1 MDYPTKPVIRIVCG
15 EVRRDGRYLILQ
27 RRAEATLPLQ
37 WQFPGGRVRANET
50 DHDALLRCFQQRLG
64 CRPQIGDQLL
74 QVTHEYGDYDLILV
88 LYRCDLGTQ
97 ECRTEQVKAMAWV
110 THEEFDGY
118 DLLAADRRTAEL
130 LALRD
135 TRSNQLALDAVVDPN
150 TESALIVPLKAADDA
165 EETHG
170 RQFVVKVAST
180 LDEIR
185 ALQALRFQVFYDE
198 MHAKA
203 DASKAMLRLDM
214 DIWDTVAEH
223 LIVLQRLP
231 DQKDKAMVVGTLRL
245 VRRERLPEGLGFY
258 TGQAFDLS
266 PILSNFE
273 RVVEMGRF
281 CVARH
286 LRGGRVILMLWNQ
299 LTDFVNKHNIQAMFG
314 CGSFHGTNPQDH
326 QPVFAELHRNHVA
339 PEQFRPRA
347 RVPNHVALEQFGTSA
362 EAASSPPAELPPL
375 IRSYLRLGAYVS
387 DSAIIDEQFNTCFV
401 CILLVLDPE
410 RIAQQQTSLAKGWNP
425 LKEKVRQPA

>member
-1 MDYPTKPVIRIVCG
+1 VDYPTKPGIRIVCG

-27 RRAEATLPLQ
+27 RRAEAPLPLQ
-37 WQFPGGRVRANET
+37 WQFPGGRVRSNES
-50 DHDALLRCFQQRLG
+50 DHEALLRYFQERLG
-64 CRPQIGDQLL
+64 CRPVIGDQLL
-74 QVTHEYGDYDLILV
+74 QVTHEYADYDLILV

-97 ECRTEQVKAMAWV
+97 ECRAERVKATAWV
-110 THEEFDGY
+110 TQTEFESY

-135 TRSNQLALDAVVDPN
+135 TRSNQLALDTVLDPN
-150 TESALIVPLKAADDA
+150 TESALIVPLKPD
-165 EETHG
+165 ESSQETHG
-170 RQFVVKVAST
+170 RQFVVKVAT
-180 LDEIR
+180 THEEIR

-203 DASKAMLRLDM
+203 DASKAQLRLDM
-214 DIWDTVAEH
+214 DVWDTVAEH

-231 DQKDKAMVVGTLRL
+231 DQKDKAMLVGTLRL

-258 TGQAFDLS
+258 TSQAFDLS
-266 PILSNFE
+266 PLLSNFD

-299 LTDFVNKHNIQAMFG
+299 LTDFVNKHDIQALFG
-314 CGSFHGTNPQDH
+314 CGSFPGTDPWAH
-326 QPVFAELHRNHVA
+326 QSVFSELHRTHVA
-339 PEQFRPRA
+339 PECFRPRVA
-347 RVPNHVALEQFGTSA
+347 VPNHIPLERFATSA
-362 EAASSPPAELPPL
+362 EAHPTPTELPPL

-387 DSAIIDEQFNTCFV
+387 DSAIVDEQFNTCYV
-401 CILLVLDPE
+401 CILLILDPE

-425 LKEKVRQPA
+425 LKEKIRQSA

>member
-1 MDYPTKPVIRIVCG
+1 MNAPTKPGIRIVCG
-15 EVRRDGRYLILQ
+15 EVRRAGRYLILQ
-27 RRAEATLPLQ
+27 RREGAAQPLQ
-37 WQFPGGRVRANET
+37 WQFPGARVRFNET
-50 DHDALLRCFQQRLG
+50 DHEALNRCFQERLG
-64 CRPQIGDQLL
+64 CRPVIGDQLL
-74 QVTHEYGDYDLILV
+74 QVTHEYPDHDLILV

-97 ECRTEQVKAMAWV
+97 ECRVERAKAIAWV
-110 THEEFDGY
+110 TQAEFDSY
-118 DLLAADRRTAEL
+118 DLLAVHRRTAEL

-135 TRSNQLALDAVVDPN
+135 TRSSQLGLDAVLEPN
-150 TESALIVPLKAADDA
+150 AESALIVSLQPDESAP
-165 EETHG
+165 EPSG
-170 RQFVVKVAST
+170 RQFVVKVANT
-180 LDEIR
+180 HEEIR

-203 DASKAMLRLDM
+203 DASKAELRLDM
-214 DIWDTVAEH
+214 DVWDTVAEH

-245 VRRERLPEGLGFY
+245 VRRERLPEGMGFY
-258 TGQAFDLS
+258 TAQSFDLS

-299 LTDFVNKHNIQAMFG
+299 LTDFVNRHDIQAMFG
-314 CGSFHGTNPQDH
+314 CGSFHGTNPQEH
-326 QPVFAELHRNHVA
+326 QAIFSELQRNHVA
-339 PEQFRPRA
+339 PEVFRPRVS
-347 RVPNHVALEQFGTSA
+347 VPNHVPLERF
-362 EAASSPPAELPPL
+362 ASGPEGGAPAPELPPL

-387 DSAIIDEQFNTCFV
+387 DSAIIDEQFNTCYV

-410 RIAQQQTSLAKGWNP
+410 RISKQQTSLAKGWNP
-425 LKEKVRQPA
+425 LKEKIRQSA